1 MIGYNLNGPVIQVE
15 VIFLINETNK
25 FSLLPWSLKLLNF
38 YRAERKSILYK
49 TIASIVFYT

>member
-25 FSLLPWSLKLLNF
+25 FSLLPWSLKLLKF

-49 TIASIVFYT
+49 TIASIVVYT